1 MSLLS
6 SVLALLS
13 SHFPYHSHGI
23 PIINTILS
31 PKWMR
36 KVASYM
42 SGSNE
47 LILVSLKLLNTVSNF
62 GGGRERK
69 ALFEAFPWDVK
80 VCWLSCD
87 GGLNL

>member
-1 MSLLS
+1 M
-6 SVLALLS
+6 
-13 SHFPYHSHGI
+13 
-23 PIINTILS
+23 LS

-80 VCWLSCD
+80 VCWLSYD